1 MLFNMQ
7 SIIFKFKSG
16 DIKCFGCISTM
27 RQVNIVL
34 PMPYSQIGR
43 VFGIESELL
52 SPAETRRRW
61 PLIECDTL
69 YGALHSPT
77 DGTIDP
83 AAYCLALTR
92 AAQSRGAQV

>member
-1 MLFNMQ
+1 MNALTELTVMFYFYW
-7 SIIFKFKSG
+7 SHF
-16 DIKCFGCISTM
+16 
-27 RQVNIVL
+27 RR
-34 PMPYSQIGR
+34 QIGR

-52 SPAETRRRW
+52 SPAETCRRW

-83 AAYCLALTR
+83 TAYCLALTR
-92 AAQSRGAQV
+92 AAPSRGAQV